1 MSNRVDISQ
10 TTNDVN
16 ISTSDNAISITS
28 EALNTTVEV
37 TQPVTSVVHILTGPA
52 GPPGPSGSAG
62 PTGAGIFSEKTPG
75 SDIFFTTSSLEVTG
89 SFTVGNNYADIFLVK
104 NSIGESILKVTQSG
118 YIVLTT
124 QSVELTNPAPIG
136 AIYFTSSSFF
146 VGLD

>member
-1 MSNRVDISQ
+1 MSNRVNISQ
-10 TTNDVN
+10 AANDVN
-16 ISTSDNAISITS
+16 ILTSDNAISITS

-52 GPPGPSGSAG
+52 GPSGPSGPVG
-62 PTGAGIFSEKTPG
+62 PTGAGIFSEKIQG
-75 SDIFFTTSSLEVTG
+75 SDLFFTTSSLELTG

-104 NSIGESILKVTQSG
+104 NSIGELILKVTQSG
-118 YIVLTT
+118 YIVLAT
-124 QSVELTNPAPIG
+124 QSVELTNPAPLG